1 PRASLFSNW
10 QVSTNDDATLARLAD
25 RAFDPNQLVL
35 VAEPVAM
42 PSPAAGT
49 NASGSV
55 EYTSYA
61 PKDIKL
67 RTKAEAPSVLLLN
80 DRYDSEWHVYVDGKE
95 AKLLRCNYIMRGVEV
110 AAGKHDVEFRYQP
123 ALHGLYT
130 TLGGLALAIVLCV
143 IVPFVPERT
152 GPEKSERPTAT

>member
-1 PRASLFSNW
+1 
-10 QVSTNDDATLARLAD
+10 
-25 RAFDPNQLVL
+25 
-35 VAEPVAM
+35 M

-130 TLGGLALAIVLCV
+130 TLGGLALAICAIGLVAT
-143 IVPFVPERT
+143 FVYLLHRFLEHDT
-152 GPEKSERPTAT
+152 EKQDESET